1 MMNPESETPYAI
13 YLLAIRGT
21 LKSPTLEAAR
31 RIHNETAGAPANV
44 AAAQSLGDLS
54 HMVHVPVDRPES
66 GPSEFLILDLWNSME
81 GLNKFFANPQVQ
93 EQAGRI
99 FSARDPVVWAPAEKF
114 TSYHVPSPF
123 GKNERFVAIA
133 RGTVSPRDDAR
144 ARHNKIVADQINK
157 ARMAGNM
164 SHQAFFRLAQPRS
177 PEASE
182 FLAMD
187 VWMSAAGMDQ
197 HYQDQDLVR
206 GFHDLFS
213 SSASTSTWVH
223 PPGDWV
229 EW

>member
-1 MMNPESETPYAI
+1 MNSESEPYPI

-21 LKSPTLEAAR
+21 LKGPTLEAAR
-31 RIHNETAGAPANV
+31 IIHNETAGAPANV

-54 HMVHVPVDRPES
+54 HMVHVPVDRPKS
-66 GPSEFLILDLWNSME
+66 GPSEFLILDLWNSLE

-99 FSARDPVVWAPAEKF
+99 FSSRDPVVWAPAEKF
-114 TSYHVPSPF
+114 TSYNIPSPF

-133 RGTVSPRDDAR
+133 RGTVGPREDAR
-144 ARHNKIVADQINK
+144 SRHNKTVGDQINK
-157 ARMAGNM
+157 ARRAGNT
-164 SHQAFFRLAQPRS
+164 SHQPYFRLAQPGT

-182 FLAMD
+182 FLAVD
-187 VWMSAAGMDQ
+187 VWMSAAGMDK
-197 HYQDQDLVR
+197 HYQDKDFLR
-206 GFHDLFS
+206 GFEEMFPS
-213 SSASTSTWVH
+213 TPTTSAWVH

>member
-1 MMNPESETPYAI
+1 MNPESERPYAI

-21 LKSPTLEAAR
+21 LSSPTLEAAR
-31 RIHNETAGAPANV
+31 LIHNETAGAPANV

-54 HMVHVPVDRPES
+54 HMVHVPVDRPKS
-66 GPSEFLILDLWNSME
+66 GPSEFLILDLWNSLE

-99 FSARDPVVWAPAEKF
+99 FSARDPIVWAPAETF
-114 TSYHVPSPF
+114 TSYHIPSPF

-133 RGTVSPRDDAR
+133 RGKAGAGDEFR
-144 ARHNKIVADQINK
+144 ARHNTMVADHINK
-157 ARMAGNM
+157 ARRASNM
-164 SHQAFFRLAQPRS
+164 SHQAFFRLAQPGS

-187 VWMSAAGMDQ
+187 VWMSATGMNQ
-197 HYQDQDLVR
+197 HYQDQDFVR

-213 SSASTSTWVH
+213 SAPSTSAWVH